1 MGKKA
6 SSKDLLRLARLKGYK
21 NGQPLLFGSSRS
33 TSLFREKRCVKRDEI
48 INRTMKTGRSKLYSI
63 TGVERSLTVHSLQWT
78 LHCSHLI
85 KLNTVSL
92 VALQGNSNVLSSPNA
107 DRAMT
112 LYKKISCSVEMML
125 FYRII

>member
-78 LHCSHLI
+78 LLCSHLI